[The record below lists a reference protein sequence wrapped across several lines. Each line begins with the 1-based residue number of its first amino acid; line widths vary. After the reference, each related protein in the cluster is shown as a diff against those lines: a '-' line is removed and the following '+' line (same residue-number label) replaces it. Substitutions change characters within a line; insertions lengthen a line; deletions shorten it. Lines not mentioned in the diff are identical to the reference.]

1 MEIQTIDPTEQSI
14 LQEKITRKLSNASDK
29 MPIIRQIQEES
40 EGIEDYVV
48 PIGKDSPKV
57 NFRANGVVSM
67 HFENNDSHS
76 VRNVHKHAIGQF
88 ADKLGIPSSY
98 LKELSIGKE
107 QWERD
112 LASNLLNEHSLYNES
127 KRYLLRTL
135 NGEVKG
141 VLSDKYRRLNTA
153 EIYAE
158 FFNACV
164 SQGAQL
170 IDCCYDVTRTY
181 IEFILPEVVPV
192 QTQHNGTTYMVFGL
206 RISNSD
212 YGDGA
217 LRVQSYSMQVVC
229 LNGMTRDNLIRQV
242 HLGKK
247 LPDNLILSNETY
259 KLDTETQASL
269 VRDIVNSAF
278 DSSYLLNEIQNIEK
292 AGSKLI
298 NLDHEVKLLP
308 KLGMRKEEVKSLTDI
323 LSDNNPEHGVQGR
336 NTIWKLTQA
345 MTQVGVQTGNTRR
358 KRDIEDIAGK
368 LINKI

>member
-1 MEIQTIDPTEQSI
+1 MEIQTIDPTEKSI

-29 MPIIRQIQEES
+29 MPIIQQIQDES
-40 EGIEDYVV
+40 NNIIDYVV
-48 PIGKDSPKV
+48 PIGKDSPII
-57 NFRANGVVSM
+57 NFNSNGVVKM
-67 HFENNDSHS
+67 QFENAEKKIH
-76 VRNVHKHAIGQF
+76 RHAIGQF
-88 ADKLGIPSSY
+88 ADKFGIPTTY
-98 LKELSIGKE
+98 LKNLATGKE

-112 LASNLLNEHSLYNES
+112 LASKLLNEHSTNNES
-127 KRYLLRTL
+127 KRYLLREL

-164 SQGAQL
+164 DQGAKL
-170 IDCCYDVTRTY
+170 LDCCYDPTRTY
-181 IEFILPEVVPV
+181 IEFILPQVVPV
-192 QTQHNGTTYMVFGL
+192 QTQYNGTTYMVFGL

-229 LNGMTRDNLIRQV
+229 LNGMTRENLIRQV

-269 VRDIVNSAF
+269 VKDIVKSAF
-278 DSSYLLNEIQNIEK
+278 DSSYLFNEIQNIER

-308 KLGMRKEEVKSLTDI
+308 KLGMRKDEVKSLTEI

-368 LINKI
+368 LITKI

>member
-1 MEIQTIDPTEQSI
+1 MEIQTINPTEQSI
-14 LQEKITRKLSNASDK
+14 LQEKITRRINDSAIKST
-29 MPIIRQIQEES
+29 IIQQIQDES
-40 EGIEDYVV
+40 TSINDYIV
-48 PIGKDSPKV
+48 PIGKDSPEIRF
-57 NFRANGVVSM
+57 NSNGVVKM
-67 HFENNDSHS
+67 QFQNNAITSE
-76 VRNVHKHAIGQF
+76 RIVHRHAIGQLG
-88 ADKLGIPSSY
+88 DKFGIPTTY
-98 LKELSIGKE
+98 LKNLASGKE

-112 LASNLLNEHSLYNES
+112 LASKLLNEHSYNNES
-127 KRYLLRTL
+127 KRYLLREL

-153 EIYAE
+153 EIYKE
-158 FFNACV
+158 FASACILE
-164 SQGAQL
+164 GAKL
-170 IDCCYDVTRTY
+170 IDACYDETRTY
-181 IEFILPEVVPV
+181 LEFILPHVIPV
-192 QTQHNGTTYMVFGL
+192 NTQHNGTTYMVFGL

-229 LNGMTRDNLIRQV
+229 LNGMTRNNLIRQV
-242 HLGKK
+242 HLGRK

-269 VRDIVNSAF
+269 VRDIVSSSLNSSAI
-278 DSSYLLNEIQNIEK
+278 LEEIQTIEK

-298 NLDHEVKLLP
+298 NLDTEIKLLP
-308 KLGMRKEEVKSLTDI
+308 KLGMRKDEVKSLTEI

-345 MTQVGVQTGNTRR
+345 MTQVGVQTGNGRR

-368 LINKI
+368 LIEKA

>member
-1 MEIQTIDPTEQSI
+1 MEIQTVNPTEQSI
-14 LQEKITRKLSNASDK
+14 LQEKITRKLNDSSNK

-40 EGIEDYVV
+40 ESINDFVL
-48 PIGKDSPKV
+48 PIGGFAKDNEMFYSNGTLKMFV
-57 NFRANGVVSM
+57 N
-67 HFENNDSHS
+67 DDY
-76 VRNVHKHAIGQF
+76 RNIHKHATGQLG
-88 ADKLGIPSSY
+88 DKLGIPTTY
-98 LKELSIGKE
+98 LKSLASGTE

-112 LASNLLNEHSLYNES
+112 LAAKMLNEHVIHSER
-127 KRYLLRTL
+127 KRYLVRTL
-135 NGEVKG
+135 NDQVKG

-164 SQGAQL
+164 NKGAQL
-170 IDCCYDVTRTY
+170 LDCCYDETRTY
-181 IEFILPEVVPV
+181 IEFVLPEVVPV
-192 QTQHNGTTYMVFGL
+192 ITQHNGTTYMVFGL

-278 DSSYLLNEIQNIEK
+278 NTEFLLDEVQNIQR
-292 AGSKLI
+292 AGSRLVNI
-298 NLDHEVKLLP
+298 DTEVKKLP
-308 KLGMRKEEVKSLTDI
+308 KMGMRKEEVKSLTDI

-345 MTQVGVQTGNTRR
+345 MTQVGVQSGNTRR
-358 KRDIEDIAGK
+358 KRDIEDMAGK
-368 LINKI
+368 LLVTI

>member
-1 MEIQTIDPTEQSI
+1 MEIQTINPTEQSI
-14 LQEKITRKLSNASDK
+14 LQEKITRVLSDASDK
-29 MPIIRQIQEES
+29 MPTIRKIQEES
-40 EGIEDYVV
+40 NGIEDLIM
-48 PIGKDSPKV
+48 PIGGITDDNLFWS
-57 NFRANGVVSM
+57 NG
-67 HFENNDSHS
+67 S
-76 VRNVHKHAIGQF
+76 VHMNIDGNYQKIHKHAVGQLG
-88 ADKLGIPSSY
+88 DKLGIPTTY
-98 LKELSIGKE
+98 LKSLAIGTN

-112 LASNLLNEHSLYNES
+112 LAAQMLNEHTIHHEP
-127 KRYLLRTL
+127 KRFLIRTL
-135 NGEVKG
+135 DNQVKG

-164 SQGAQL
+164 DQGAQL
-170 IDCCYDVTRTY
+170 MDCCYDETRTY

-192 QTQHNGTTYMVFGL
+192 QTQYNGVTYMVFGL

-278 DSSYLLNEIQNIEK
+278 DTEFLLHEVSNIQR
-292 AGSKLI
+292 AGSKII
-298 NLDHEVKLLP
+298 NIDTEIKKLP
-308 KLGMRKEEVKSLTDI
+308 KMGMRKEEVKDLTNI

-345 MTQVGVQTGNTRR
+345 MTQVGVQSGNTRR

-368 LINKI
+368 LLVTV